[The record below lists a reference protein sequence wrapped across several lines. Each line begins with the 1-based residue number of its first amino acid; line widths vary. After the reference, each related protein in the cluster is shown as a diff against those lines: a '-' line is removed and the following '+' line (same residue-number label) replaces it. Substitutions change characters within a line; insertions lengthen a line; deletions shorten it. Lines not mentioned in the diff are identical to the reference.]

1 MKRLLANLILV
12 IVVLGGLHHVSHIDH
27 NQEANFSTKQ
37 SYMGQYPKMPDV
49 VGYPMSN
56 IPF

>member
-12 IVVLGGLHHVSHIDH
+12 IFALGGLFHGSHMYYDQRADVLT
-27 NQEANFSTKQ
+27 NQN
-37 SYMGQYPKMPDV
+37 YMSQYPKMPDV
-49 VGYPMSN
+49 VGYPMTN

>member
-27 NQEANFSTKQ
+27 DNGAGLSINQ
-37 SYMGQYPKMPDV
+37 SYMSQYPKMPDM
-49 VGYPMSN
+49 VGYPETN